1 MYTCNCCA
9 YETTIKYCFEKHKLS
24 KKHMKKVEGI
34 VEEIVE
40 EEVENVEEEVE
51 KVEVIV
57 EEIVEEEVEKV
68 EEEEVEK
75 VEEEVEEEPDQ
86 KNKTFEYYQKYL
98 ILYNELD
105 MFRKNNCESIHQ
117 GTSDWIQQMR
127 ILNTQFRDWR
137 GTPQM

>member
-40 EEVENVEEEVE
+40 EEVENV
-51 KVEVIV
+51 
-57 EEIVEEEVEKV
+57 
-68 EEEEVEK
+68 EEEVEK